1 MYLEWSHN
9 QWFVTMHVIGSVL
22 RDKSM
27 DNFCYSQEGERPIEL
42 IQFSSR
48 CLLLPL
54 KEFFKSS
61 RINWKCHTIQ
71 LNGCPLEAYK
81 HVCRAIDFNH
91 IQLWHCFDSYNL
103 FILAARI

>member
-9 QWFVTMHVIGSVL
+9 QCFVTMHVIGSVL

-81 HVCRAIDFNH
+81 HVCRAIDL
-91 IQLWHCFDSYNL
+91 ITYNFGIALILTFL